1 MTQENC
7 PIGWTIDAYVSHNE
21 ALREAEE
28 KFQAERDRR
37 YAEVREEQEK
47 AIKIKEQADRDALD
61 LARQIQTYKDE
72 KANELRAQIERE
84 RGTYITRQEL
94 QSAVEKMEA
103 TIKPLVVFSQQTTGR
118 GLGWR
123 EGGNTLVVILS
134 LLTSVGILIATFV
147 IHH

>member
-47 AIKIKEQADRDALD
+47 AIKIKEQARPG
-61 LARQIQTYKDE
+61 R
-72 KANELRAQIERE
+72 
-84 RGTYITRQEL
+84 TRPGAADTNL
-94 QSAVEKMEA
+94 
-103 TIKPLVVFSQQTTGR
+103 
-118 GLGWR
+118 
-123 EGGNTLVVILS
+123 
-134 LLTSVGILIATFV
+134 
-147 IHH
+147 